1 MGLNFPITL
10 SQGTVVGRASL
21 GTGNA
26 EEIPFAQLATSLG
39 VGSTY
44 LMAGSI
50 AGTNTITGTT
60 TGAPVLAANQVVF
73 FLPLNT
79 NTGATTFNRD
89 GTGAKAVLLEGAACV
104 GGELIANIPAALFYD
119 GTSYHVLTNSS
130 APSLVSVQNGA
141 YTKLASVAGTNTIT
155 ANVSPPTTA
164 YANGQVFSL
173 IPANTNTGA
182 TTVNVNGLGAKNL
195 FELIANAPGDDVTLK
210 KADNH
215 WAEIKSGKVTYRIV
229 GMPDRDFPKVPD
241 HREASYATVESAVLR
256 EMIER
261 TLFSVCNDETRFH
274 LNGVYFESDGS
285 KSRMVST
292 DGHRLSK
299 VERTIANGP
308 KLSAGI
314 IIPKKGL
321 LEIRRVLD
329 AGPQCK
335 IAIKTPH
342 LFLVQDDIAIAVKL
356 IDAQFPP
363 YEQVIP
369 KDHKRVITIDRM
381 RFIDALKRAQLMS
394 SETRGVKVAAT
405 KDGVT
410 ITSDNPDLGEVREEL
425 EAEYNGDAIAIGFNP
440 KYVVELLGQ
449 MSSDQITIALG
460 GELDPGLIRPL
471 TGDDYLGVVMP
482 MRI

>member
-1 MGLNFPITL
+1 MLANVLLRTQGKNQLLVAATDLNVSLTAELKSAVTTEGGITL
-10 SQGTVVGRASL
+10 A
-21 GTGNA
+21 
-26 EEIPFAQLATSLG
+26 
-39 VGSTY
+39 
-44 LMAGSI
+44 
-50 AGTNTITGTT
+50 
-60 TGAPVLAANQVVF
+60 
-73 FLPLNT
+73 
-79 NTGATTFNRD
+79 
-89 GTGAKAVLLEGAACV
+89 
-104 GGELIANIPAALFYD
+104 
-119 GTSYHVLTNSS
+119 
-130 APSLVSVQNGA
+130 
-141 YTKLASVAGTNTIT
+141 
-155 ANVSPPTTA
+155 
-164 YANGQVFSL
+164 
-173 IPANTNTGA
+173 
-182 TTVNVNGLGAKNL
+182 AKNL
-195 FELIANAPGDDVTLK
+195 YELIANAPGEDVSLK

-215 WAEIKSGKVTYRIV
+215 WAEIKSGKVTYKIV

-241 HREASYATVESAVLR
+241 HREATYSTVESGVLR

-308 KLSAGI
+308 KLSAGV

-321 LEIRRVLD
+321 LEIRRVLE
-329 AGPQCK
+329 AGGSCK
-335 IAIKTPH
+335 LAVKTPH
-342 LFLVQDDIAIAVKL
+342 LFLVQEDIAIAVKL

-369 KDHKRVITIDRM
+369 KDHKRIITVDRS

-405 KDGVT
+405 KDGIT
-410 ITSDNPDLGEVREEL
+410 ITSDNPDLGEVREEVD
-425 EAEYNGDAIAIGFNP
+425 AEYNGENIAIGFNP

-449 MSSDQITIALG
+449 MASDQITIKLG
-460 GELDPGLIRPL
+460 GELDPGLVEP
-471 TGDDYLGVVMP
+471 TGGDAYLGVVMP